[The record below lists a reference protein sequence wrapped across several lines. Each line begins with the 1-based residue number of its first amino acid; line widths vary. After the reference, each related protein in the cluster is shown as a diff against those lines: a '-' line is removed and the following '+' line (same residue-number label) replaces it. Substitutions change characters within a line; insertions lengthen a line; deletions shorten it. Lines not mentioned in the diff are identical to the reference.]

1 VWSSYVGR
9 VCPSIS
15 ECQALITALR
25 VKTSDPAQVQIAGKN
40 AEKDRAGLVSK
51 LTEASI
57 KLDQA
62 KFCDAI
68 AKLNDFKSRVQ
79 ELVAAGQLRF
89 ETGEGLSSDADRAI
103 ACVAGVANS
112 AGVPCSM

>member
-1 VWSSYVGR
+1 VFAQ
-9 VCPSIS
+9 SIG

-25 VKTSDPAQVQIAGKN
+25 VETSDPAQVQIAGKN

-79 ELVAAGQLRF
+79 ELVAAGKLAF
-89 ETGEGLSSDADRAI
+89 ETGEGLNADADRAI

-112 AGVPCSM
+112 AGVPCGM